1 MRAAGY
7 PDYRVSASWGNR
19 KYATASTTHIAN
31 AHLVLAGI
39 LGGNLRLRTKGIR
52 LGLVSHTHVAF
63 AGYQLAALELS
74 RERRVRGGLPRPVG
88 SRCRRGAS
96 LVEALAVVA
105 THG

>member
-7 PDYRVSASWGNR
+7 PDYRVSASWANR
-19 KYATASTTHIAN
+19 KYATASATHIAN
-31 AHLVLAGI
+31 AHLVPVGI

-74 RERRVRGGLPRPVG
+74 RERRVRAVCLGLLG
-88 SRCRRGAS
+88 RGAGV
-96 LVEALAVVA
+96 LHDGGIAC
-105 THG
+105 